1 MKRLSRRQVLAKSG
15 QGAGLAAAA
24 ALAPSLSVTAAAAP
38 ADGTLTVPARMVPV
52 PKSVSL
58 EAQRMLSMAAS
69 LPPAP
74 PLPAPDDK
82 AGWEQRIAAQNAA
95 MVQAYGRAPAAFAGR
110 TETRTLPGG
119 VPLYVAM
126 PTGERAGVAYLDIHG
141 GGLVFGAGEFC
152 KAGGERQATSLGA
165 RVHAVDYRMPPH
177 HPYPTALDDCL
188 AAFDDLLAL
197 YPPQRIVVGGGSA
210 GGNLAAALMLRARD
224 AGRPLPAAV
233 VLTTPELDLTESGD
247 SFATNLGVDTVLTRL
262 LMPANLLYANGHD
275 LAHPYLSPL
284 FGDFTKGFPPTFLMV
299 GTRDLFLS
307 NGARMQQ
314 ALRRAKVPVELFLG
328 EAMPHGGFAGS
339 PENAEL
345 DAEVRRFVHAAWDA
359 KP

>member
-1 MKRLSRRQVLAKSG
+1 MPLSRRELMAKSG
-15 QGAGLAAAA
+15 RGAGLVAAAT
-24 ALAPSLSVTAAAAP
+24 LVPGLSGGAAAVP
-38 ADGTLTVPARMVPV
+38 AEGGLAVPARAIPV
-52 PKSVSL
+52 PKSVSP
-58 EAQRMLSMAAS
+58 EAQKYLSMSAG

-82 AGWEQRIAAQNAA
+82 AGWERRIAQQNQA
-95 MVQAYGRAPAAFAGR
+95 MVQGYMRGPAFAGK
-110 TETRTLPGG
+110 TETRTLRGG
-119 VPLYVAM
+119 APLYVCS
-126 PTGERAGVAYLDIHG
+126 PQEERSGVAYLDIHG
-141 GGLVFGAGEFC
+141 GGLVFGAGEF
-152 KAGGERQATSLGA
+152 ARRGGERQATVLGA
-165 RVHAVDYRMPPH
+165 KVFSVDYRMPPS

-188 AAFDDLLAL
+188 AAYDHVLEQ
-197 YPPQRIVVGGGSA
+197 YPAPRIVVGGGSA

-247 SFATNLGVDTVLTRL
+247 SFATNLGVDSTLTRL

-345 DAEVRRFVHAAWDA
+345 DAEIRRFVHAAWDA
-359 KP
+359 KR

>member
-24 ALAPSLSVTAAAAP
+24 ALAPPLSVTAAGATP
-38 ADGTLTVPARMVPV
+38 ADGSLMVPARAVPV
-52 PKSVSL
+52 PKSVSP
-58 EAQRMLSMAAS
+58 EAQRVLSMMAS
-69 LPPAP
+69 LPPAA

-82 AGWEQRIAAQNAA
+82 AGWERRIAEQNAA
-95 MVQAYGRAPAAFAGR
+95 MVQAYARAPAFAGKS
-110 TETRTLPGG
+110 ETRTLPGG
-119 VPLYVAM
+119 APLYVAS
-126 PTGERAGVAYLDIHG
+126 PAGERAGVAYLDIHG

-152 KAGGERQATSLGA
+152 KAGGERQATILGA
-165 RVHAVDYRMPPH
+165 RVHAVDYRMPPR
-177 HPYPTALDDCL
+177 HPYPAALDDCL
-188 AAFDDLLAL
+188 AAYDQLLKE

-247 SFATNLGVDTVLTRL
+247 SFATNLGVDTVLSRR
-262 LMPANLLYANGHD
+262 LMPANLLYANGHE

-339 PENAEL
+339 PENTEL